1 MDIKNLKIGNIPK
14 KHENGRRLANPLLW
28 VSGFTLLEVMV
39 ALAVIATVLIS
50 VYQLH
55 TQSLS
60 LALETR
66 FHSYAPFLAQQKL
79 AELTSGKVASLESGS
94 GDFGEDYPGVH
105 WELVVEP
112 VESDFTKTVPIHLV
126 RIDITVFDSGE
137 EYHYTTRTYR
147 WVES

>member
-1 MDIKNLKIGNIPK
+1 MLKKYGDTSQLSGSLQLI
-14 KHENGRRLANPLLW
+14 
-28 VSGFTLLEVMV
+28 SGFTLLEVMV

-50 VYQLH
+50 VYHLH

-66 FHSYAPFLAQQKL
+66 FHSFAPFLAQQKL
-79 AELTSGKVASLESGS
+79 AELTAGKVASVESES
-94 GDFGEDYPGVH
+94 GDFGEDYPEVR

-112 VESDFTKTVPIHLV
+112 VESDMAEVVRLHLV
-126 RIDITVFDSGE
+126 RIDITVSDRSD
-137 EYHYTTRTYR
+137 EYHYTLRTYR